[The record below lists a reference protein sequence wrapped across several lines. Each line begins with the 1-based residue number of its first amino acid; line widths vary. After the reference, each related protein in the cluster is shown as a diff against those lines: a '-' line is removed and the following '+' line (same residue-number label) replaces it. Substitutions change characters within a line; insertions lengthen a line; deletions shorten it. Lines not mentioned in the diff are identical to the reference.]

1 MTKDEILAFFE
12 EEEREHILNSYLD
25 LIEILISN
33 NHYNGVDFFKLAN
46 LDENELYQS
55 ISNLYGK
62 KANKE
67 ELLNYIFQEFKYDLL
82 KRLIKEEVADNN
94 KLKQTFLIDNL
105 DNIRALIL
113 DHLTSNNITN
123 HIVSE
128 EEIRDLQKISRSEI
142 EAYIIGFLSTI
153 DNSLFLL
160 DTYNRLVLEN
170 KIVFLDDEKDLEEV
184 AKQHNVDKNE
194 LAFNTSY
201 QLNELITIINKNDI
215 SNVIDVVHELIH
227 YINLHN
233 ANNKMPVLLLEF
245 LPITYEYLAT
255 EYLREQKV
263 DEEEIRQMMSSR
275 YLNTLVSGVIS
286 IDFIDMLS
294 IYIKNNDINKELIYD
309 YFKDEYDKSLGITYD
324 EYIDTKIDSF
334 IKDLLLEK
342 ASIYKDLSY
351 VVGDLLAFDCL
362 DYFKESYSN
371 QKEINNLVKNIAKNN
386 EYDIFNLL
394 YGEKVKI
401 NDK

>member
-1 MTKDEILAFFE
+1 
-12 EEEREHILNSYLD
+12 
-25 LIEILISN
+25 
-33 NHYNGVDFFKLAN
+33 
-46 LDENELYQS
+46 
-55 ISNLYGK
+55 
-62 KANKE
+62 
-67 ELLNYIFQEFKYDLL
+67 
-82 KRLIKEEVADNN
+82 
-94 KLKQTFLIDNL
+94 
-105 DNIRALIL
+105 
-113 DHLTSNNITN
+113 
-123 HIVSE
+123 
-128 EEIRDLQKISRSEI
+128 
-142 EAYIIGFLSTI
+142 
-153 DNSLFLL
+153 
-160 DTYNRLVLEN
+160 
-170 KIVFLDDEKDLEEV
+170 
-184 AKQHNVDKNE
+184 
-194 LAFNTSY
+194 
-201 QLNELITIINKNDI
+201 
-215 SNVIDVVHELIH
+215 
-227 YINLHN
+227 
-233 ANNKMPVLLLEF
+233 
-245 LPITYEYLAT
+245 
-255 EYLREQKV
+255 
-263 DEEEIRQMMSSR
+263 MMSSR

-371 QKEINNLVKNIAKNN
+371 QKEINNLVKNIDKNN